1 MKEITVV
8 AYCDYEHEE
17 RVRSAVERTLSVDGS
32 KPVALDLCDDHDA
45 LVRQVLDLMERGVVV
60 KSPSKKKAAS
70 AAPAE
75 PQRQQRQSSQRSG
88 TVGTYHEPT
97 GKVPPLE
104 GPHICPECGF
114 ESVSRG
120 ALGQHLTTTH
130 DKGFRDY
137 NAA

>member
-1 MKEITVV
+1 MKEITVIG
-8 AYCDYEHEE
+8 YCDYDHDE
-17 RVRSAVERTLSVDGS
+17 RTRSAVERVLSVDGS
-32 KPVALDLCDDHDA
+32 KPVAIDLCDDHDR
-45 LVRQVLDLMERGVVV
+45 LVQQMLDMMERGVVV
-60 KSPSKKKAAS
+60 KAPSKKKAA
-70 AAPAE
+70 ATPQAQ
-75 PQRQQRQSSQRSG
+75 PQRQQTPRPSG
-88 TVGTYHEPT
+88 AGTYHEPT